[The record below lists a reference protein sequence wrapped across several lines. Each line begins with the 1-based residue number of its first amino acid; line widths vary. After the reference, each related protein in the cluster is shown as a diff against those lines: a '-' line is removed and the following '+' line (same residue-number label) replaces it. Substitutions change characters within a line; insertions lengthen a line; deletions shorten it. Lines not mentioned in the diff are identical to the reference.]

1 MMGGMIDIS
10 SKTPVLRTAR
20 AQGKIIL
27 KRESLQ
33 AIRDHSV
40 KKGDALETARVAAIS
55 AVKKT
60 PEIIPH
66 CHQIPIEDVQVSF
79 SIGGDSVTVEVEVTA
94 TAKTGVEMESL
105 VGALTALAVIWD
117 MVKYLEKDQNG
128 QYPHTRIEGLKVLWK
143 HKGKLCA
150 ECRPEKATYEKHK
163 EEAPKSARIAII
175 TVSTTRTLKTDES
188 GKIIA
193 ELAKRA
199 GHSIT
204 THTVVK
210 DEKKQIDA
218 AVKRALKTDSNAII
232 INGGTGISPTDIT
245 IEAVRPLFEKE
256 IPGFAS
262 LFLNLSFAEI
272 GSPCVTSRACAGII
286 SGKVVFS
293 IPGSPAACRLAME
306 KIILPELG
314 HILHHAT
321 SPAVYRRGK

>member
-1 MMGGMIDIS
+1 MIDIS
-10 SKTPVLRTAR
+10 EKTPVLRTAR
-20 AQGKIIL
+20 ASGKIIL
-27 KRESLQ
+27 KKESLQ
-33 AIRDHSV
+33 AIKDRKV
-40 KKGDALETARVAAIS
+40 KKGDALETARIAAIG

-66 CHQIPIEDVQVSF
+66 CHQIPIEDAQVSF
-79 SIGGDSVTVEVEVTA
+79 SIGKDSVTVEVEVTA
-94 TAKTGVEMESL
+94 TAKTGVEMEAIT
-105 VGALTALAVIWD
+105 GALVALAVIWD
-117 MVKYLEKDQNG
+117 MVKYLEKDENG
-128 QYPHTRIEGLKVLWK
+128 QYPHTRIENLKVVWK
-143 HKGKLCA
+143 KKGKSCA

-188 GKIIA
+188 GRIIA
-193 ELAKRA
+193 ELAKSA

-210 DEKKQIDA
+210 DDKKQIEA
-218 AVKRALKTDSNAII
+218 AVRRALKTDSDAFI

-256 IPGFAS
+256 IAGFSS
-262 LFLNLSFAEI
+262 LFLNFSFAEI
-272 GSPCVTSRACAGII
+272 GSPCVTSRACAGVI
-286 SGKVVFS
+286 SGKPVFC

-314 HILHHAT
+314 HILHHT
-321 SPAVYRRGK
+321 ISPAVYRRKQR